1 MKEIQ
6 LNRLLILVDDGNA
19 QGYPW
24 VESSWQNQPMPIFP
38 HKPTNLNTT
47 ETHPI
52 INWVK
57 WVVTQSDPTITNVNW
72 VLTRYL
78 INPKY
83 HFYKSPNSKVP
94 QNH

>member
-6 LNRLLILVDDGNA
+6 LNGLLVLVDDGNA
-19 QGYPW
+19 QGCPW
-24 VESSWQNQPMPIFP
+24 VESSWQNQPTPIFP
-38 HKPTNLNTT
+38 RKPTNLNTT
-47 ETHPI
+47 YTHPI

-57 WVVTQSDPTITNVNW
+57 LVVTQLDTIITNVHR
-72 VLTRYL
+72 VLTQYP
-78 INPKY
+78 IKPKY